1 MAVEVRILCV
11 MKHLILTLITLFLC
25 VTQAIAQAEWRRVA
39 ARDGIKV
46 YAKSVPDSK
55 IKAMKAECVL
65 DADVDEVVALLM
77 DVKAAERWVCH
88 TKSCRLVKRVSDTE
102 LFYHTEVSLPWPLDN
117 RDFVTHLTVIK
128 HEKSNV
134 VTVEAPAVPG
144 ILPLRDGIVRI
155 NNSINRWVIRPLPNG
170 KVRVEYTLQVDPGG
184 HIPAH
189 VVNMFAC
196 RAPIETFQNMR
207 KELAGRGGDG

>member
-1 MAVEVRILCV
+1 MRY
-11 MKHLILTLITLFLC
+11 LILALSALYLC
-25 VTQAIAQAEWRRVA
+25 VTQALAQAEWKRVA

-46 YAKSVPDSK
+46 YARSVPDSK
-55 IKAMKAECVL
+55 IKAMKAESVL
-65 DADVDEVVALLM
+65 DAGVDEVLALLL

-88 TKSCRLVKRVSDTE
+88 TKSCKLIKKVSDTE

-117 RDFVTHLTVIK
+117 RDFVTHLKIIK
-128 HEKSNV
+128 HENSDV

-144 ILPLRDGIVRI
+144 VVPVREGVVRI
-155 NNSINRWVIRPLPNG
+155 NASVNRWLIRPLPNG
-170 KVRVEYTLQVDPGG
+170 KVWVEYTLQVDPGG
-184 HIPAH
+184 YIPAH

-207 KELAGRGGDG
+207 GALSERKGKPTSDL

>member
-1 MAVEVRILCV
+1 MA
-11 MKHLILTLITLFLC
+11 LFLC
-25 VTQAIAQAEWRRVA
+25 VTRATAQAEWRRVA

-46 YAKSVPDSK
+46 YTKAVPDSK
-55 IKAMKAECVL
+55 IRAMKAECVL
-65 DADVDEVVALLM
+65 DAGVDEVVALLL

-88 TKSCRLVKRVSDTE
+88 TKSCKLIKRVSDTE
-102 LFYHTEVSLPWPLDN
+102 LFYHTEVNLPWPLDN
-117 RDFVTHLTVIK
+117 RDFVTHLSVVK
-128 HEKSNV
+128 HEKSDV

-144 ILPLRDGIVRI
+144 MVPLRAGVVRI
-155 NNSINRWVIRPLPNG
+155 SASVNRWLIRPLPNG
-170 KVRVEYTLQVDPGG
+170 KVWVEYTLQVDPGG

-207 KELAGRGGDG
+207 SVLAERKGKPTADR

>member
-1 MAVEVRILCV
+1 MRCLIFALLSLYLC
-11 MKHLILTLITLFLC
+11 I
-25 VTQAIAQAEWRRVA
+25 TQAFAQAEWRRVA
-39 ARDGIKV
+39 VRDGIKV
-46 YAKSVPDSK
+46 YAKTVPDSR
-55 IKAMKAECVL
+55 IKAMKAECTL
-65 DADVDEVVALLM
+65 DAGADEVIALLL

-88 TKSCRLVKRVSDTE
+88 TKSCKLIRKVSDTE

-117 RDFVTHLTVIK
+117 RDFVTHLRVIK
-128 HEKSNV
+128 HEKSDI

-144 ILPLRDGIVRI
+144 IVPLREGIVRI
-155 NNSINRWVIRPLPNG
+155 NASINRWLIRPLPNG
-170 KVRVEYTLQVDPGG
+170 KVWVEYMLQVDPGG

-207 KELAGRGGDG
+207 KVLRERNAARQ